1 MQESAPVPPNAQV
14 LRDLYNN
21 PVQAFFFFFYAENS
35 QYYTDYFL
43 FALKQDSSLADT
55 LTNTQWQNLLVG
67 QGGQIDATKLAGL
80 LTKFTS
86 LTEC

>member
-1 MQESAPVPPNAQV
+1 MPALVSVQPDLQV
-14 LRDLYNN
+14 LGDLYNN
-21 PVQAFFFFFYAENS
+21 PVEAFLDLNYAENS

>member
-21 PVQAFFFFFYAENS
+21 PVQAFKALGHADHSEH
-35 QYYTDYFL
+35 YTEYFL
-43 FALKQDSSLADT
+43 FALKQDSSLADQ
-55 LTNTQWQNLLVG
+55 LTNKQWQNLLVG